1 MVIKRGP
8 VIKTALVLGRFTS
21 EDLAREAA
29 TEAQHARESIR
40 AMRRLKLI
48 HIAEWQ
54 QSSKCKKFVAVYRVG
69 EGVDAEQP
77 PTRTKAEITAEHKR
91 ETRAKLVAT
100 FGDKIARKCL
110 TARRYGGADAVVV
123 DGITIFRRGEIGP
136 TEGLKRYSRS
146 ESTGNKKPAVDAP
159 ARAGWLLMQAE

>member
-48 HIAEWQ
+48 HIAEWEH
-54 QSSKCKKFVAVYRVG
+54 SKKCRKFVAVYQVG
-69 EGVDAEQP
+69 EGVDAVQP
-77 PTRTKAEITAEHKR
+77 PTRTNAQINKAHKR
-91 ETRAKLVAT
+91 ETRAKLVAM
-100 FGDKIARKCL
+100 FGDEVARKCL
-110 TARRYGGADAVVV
+110 TARRFGGADAVVV
-123 DGITIFRRGEIGP
+123 DGITIFRRHEIGP
-136 TEGLKRYSRS
+136 TEGVKRYSRS

-159 ARAGWLLMQAE
+159 ARAGWLLMQTE

>member
-54 QSSKCKKFVAVYRVG
+54 HSSKCKKFVAVYQVG
-69 EGVDAEQP
+69 AGLDAEQP
-77 PTRTKAEITAEHKR
+77 PTRTKAQINKDHRR
-91 ETRAKLVAT
+91 ETRARLVEM

-136 TEGLKRYSRS
+136 TEGVKRYSRS
-146 ESTGNKKPAVDAP
+146 ASTGNEKPAVDAS
-159 ARAGWLLMQAE
+159 AKAGWLLMQAR